1 MFRGGLLVFLGA
13 CSFGVVSTFVKL
25 AYKQGY
31 TLGDVT
37 GSQAFF
43 AMLILWPLYFLQT
56 RSKAFRDQQ
65 KPQTTPTWKLLL
77 AGTTNGL
84 VSMAYYQCVQ
94 MTQASVAIILLMQ
107 FTWISILIEAILF
120 KKKPTLLQM
129 LAVVLVLGGT
139 VLASGMLETQ
149 VENLSWAGI
158 GFGMLAALGYS
169 IFLIVN
175 GRVGNELSPV
185 KKSAWMLT
193 GSTILV
199 FVVFPPVFLINGSLM
214 QGLGALGI
222 VFALF
227 AAVIPPVLFAKGIP
241 RAGVV
246 LSSILST
253 VELPVAVA
261 MSYFI
266 LHEPVTAMRWV
277 GVGIILLALVLPNLK
292 RKKQLATL

>member
-56 RSKAFRDQQ
+56 RSKSFREQQ

-107 FTWISILIEAILF
+107 FTWISILIEAVLF

-261 MSYFI
+261 MSYFV
-266 LHEPVTAMRWV
+266 LHEPVTALRWV
-277 GVGIILLALVLPNLK
+277 GVVIILLALVLPNLK
-292 RKKQLATL
+292 RKRQLASL

>member
-56 RSKAFRDQQ
+56 RSKSFRDQV

-107 FTWISILIEAILF
+107 FTWISMLLEAVLF
-120 KKKPTLLQM
+120 KKKPTYLQM
-129 LAVVLVLGGT
+129 LAVLLVLGGT

-149 VENLSWAGI
+149 VENLSWGGI

-169 IFLIVN
+169 IYLIVN
-175 GRVGNELSPV
+175 GRVGNELPPV

-193 GSTILV
+193 GSTMLV
-199 FVVFPPVFLINGSLM
+199 FAVFPPVFLINGSLM
-214 QGLGALGI
+214 EGLGVLGI

-241 RAGVV
+241 KAGVV

-266 LHEPVTAMRWV
+266 LQEPVTAIRWV
-277 GVGIILLALVLPNLK
+277 GVIVILLALVLPNLK

>member
-43 AMLILWPLYFLQT
+43 ALLILWPLYFLQT
-56 RSKAFRDQQ
+56 RSKSFRAQQ
-65 KPQTTPTWKLLL
+65 QPQTTPTWKLIL

-107 FTWISILIEAILF
+107 FTWISMLLEAVLF
-120 KKKPTLLQM
+120 KKKPTWLQM
-129 LAVVLVLGGT
+129 MAVVLVLGGT

-185 KKSAWMLT
+185 KKSAWMIT
-193 GSTILV
+193 GSAILV
-199 FVVFPPVFLINGSLM
+199 FLVFPPEFLINGSL
-214 QGLGALGI
+214 QEGLGALGL

-241 RAGVV
+241 KAGVV

-261 MSYFI
+261 MSYFV
-266 LHEPVTAMRWV
+266 LQEPVTTLRWM
-277 GVGIILLALVLPNLK
+277 GVLVILLALVLPNLK